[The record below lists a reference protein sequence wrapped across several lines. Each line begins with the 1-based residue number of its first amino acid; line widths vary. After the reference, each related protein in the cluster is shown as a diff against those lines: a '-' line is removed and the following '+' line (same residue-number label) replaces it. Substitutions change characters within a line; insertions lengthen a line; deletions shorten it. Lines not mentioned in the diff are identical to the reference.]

1 MTIPQV
7 SQVKSVM
14 TDSVLVHPWTASMK
28 DSSTAT

>member
-14 TDSVLVHPWTASMK
+14 IDKVFMHPWTASIK